1 MTRTQKY
8 LAKEMRAYIL
18 VIHVTDGETWL
29 HDLGVIYVSYISNI
43 PFEQLD
49 YGYTTK
55 FILGMRFV
63 TWCIVKLDCYVILCS
78 AFHILIVA
86 NDIIHMGIK
95 IISWIWVVGYLTKT
109 PDFSDQIQVNC
120 LFFTR
125 EKSCSLKATRSSKS
139 AFLITG
145 DQMY

>member
-1 MTRTQKY
+1 MTIRQKY

-18 VIHVTDGETWL
+18 VSNIVCGETWL
-29 HDLGVIYVSYISNI
+29 HDLGVIYVSYISYI

-63 TWCIVKLDCYVILCS
+63 TWCIVKLDCYVTLCS
-78 AFHILIVA
+78 ACDILIVA
-86 NDIIHMGIK
+86 NDIIHLGIK
-95 IISWIWVVGYLTKT
+95 MISWSWVVGDVTKT

-125 EKSCSLKATRSSKS
+125 DKYRSLKANRSSKS
-139 AFLITG
+139 AFLITRY
-145 DQMY
+145 QMY

>member
-1 MTRTQKY
+1 MTRRQKH

-18 VIHVTDGETWL
+18 VSHVIDGDKWL
-29 HDLGVIYVSYISNI
+29 HDLGGGYVSYISYI
-43 PFEQLD
+43 PFERLD
-49 YGYTTK
+49 DGYKTECR
-55 FILGMRFV
+55 LWMRFF
-63 TWCIVKLDCYVILCS
+63 TWWIVKLDCYVTLCS
-78 AFHILIVA
+78 ACHILIVA
-86 NDIIHMGIK
+86 SDIIHMGIK
-95 IISWIWVVGYLTKT
+95 MISWSWVVGDVTNT
-109 PDFSDQIQVNC
+109 PDFSDHIQVNC